1 MTVIRSK
8 SSATLPEPPAAGGAA
23 ADHISITSD
32 CWQFR
37 GHSIH
42 CLRAI
47 PQDHGAARDSQR
59 RPALVLIHGFG
70 ASTQHWRHNISYLA
84 HKYEV
89 HAFDLLG
96 FGRSAKP
103 TDLPLDTTFWRDQLL
118 AYIKE
123 RVGRPA
129 VFVGNSL
136 GGYVALRAAAAQP
149 NSSAGVALLNPM
161 GRFRSEQRGMSGQKG
176 FSWAAHGLMAMGL
189 TLLKK
194 RVFQRM
200 LFENL
205 RRPGSIRRQLRKVY
219 VDPTNVDEALVDSI
233 RRPAL
238 DPGAFAVF
246 SNVLNMPAHGPV
258 DEWFSQLRAPLLFCW
273 GRHDPW
279 INPIPRLALFR
290 QAAPDAKEVILEA
303 GHCPHDEQPDHFNPA
318 LMQWLDSLGN
328 TAKA

>member
-1 MTVIRSK
+1 MTVVRSK
-8 SSATLPEPPAAGGAA
+8 SSATLPESPVAGGAVA
-23 ADHISITSD
+23 HDINVTSD
-32 CWQFR
+32 RCRFR
-37 GHSIH
+37 GYSIH
-42 CLRAI
+42 CLRAT
-47 PQDHGAARDSQR
+47 PQDHGAARASQG

-70 ASTQHWRHNISYLA
+70 ASTHHWRHNIPHLA
-84 HKYEV
+84 QHHEV

-103 TDLPLDTTFWRDQLL
+103 GDLALDTTFWRDQLL
-118 AYIKE
+118 AYVRE

-149 NSSAGVALLNPM
+149 NSSAGLALLNPM
-161 GRFRSEQRGMSGQKG
+161 GRFRCERRGMSGQKG
-176 FSWAAHGLMAMGL
+176 FSWAASGLMAMGL
-189 TLLKK
+189 ALLKNPI
-194 RVFQRM
+194 FQRL

-219 VDPTNVDEALVDSI
+219 VDPANVDEDLVDSI

-246 SNVLNMPAHGPV
+246 SNVLNMPAHAPV
-258 DEWFSQLRAPLLFCW
+258 DEWFSQLRTPVLFCW

-290 QAAPDAKEVILEA
+290 QAAPGAKEVILDA
-303 GHCPHDEQPDHFNPA
+303 GHCPHDEQPKHFNPV
-318 LMQWLDSLGN
+318 LLQWLESLGD
-328 TAKA
+328 TATA